1 MSVANEYATRKDGNQ
16 KIVMMAGVWLSRVTL
31 TPEFASVSC
40 ELSIANVLSPGPHA
54 FTSCLERNFFLNL
67 RMNEARHR
75 IGKVF
80 PEKNLHNE

>member
-1 MSVANEYATRKDGNQ
+1 
-16 KIVMMAGVWLSRVTL
+16 
-31 TPEFASVSC
+31 
-40 ELSIANVLSPGPHA
+40 LSPGPHA

-80 PEKNLHNE
+80 PERICDDKNEIPRSFGL

>member
-40 ELSIANVLSPGPHA
+40 ELSIAMYCPPGPML

-67 RMNEARHR
+67 RMNEARRR

-80 PEKNLHNE
+80 PKEFAQ